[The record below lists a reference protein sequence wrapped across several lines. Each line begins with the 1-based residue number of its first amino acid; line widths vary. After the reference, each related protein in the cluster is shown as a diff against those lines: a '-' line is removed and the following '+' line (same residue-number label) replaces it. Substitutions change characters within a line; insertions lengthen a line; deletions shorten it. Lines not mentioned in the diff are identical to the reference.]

1 MRRVSN
7 VPLELRRTK
16 TPPTQE
22 PEPIMSKPKLNESNL
37 SHLIQ
42 DRAPKMKERDRL
54 DKEIKLLNSQIAES
68 LNEAGVTTHQLMT
81 GPLAGTVVQMIKP
94 SDRQVIVP
102 ERLLSLGVSPQVIAD
117 ATKTTPVAAYPRV
130 DAPKG
135 TDAAKGV
142 WGDNETAAE
151 PSFDT
156 TPH

>member
-1 MRRVSN
+1 M
-7 VPLELRRTK
+7 
-16 TPPTQE
+16 TQ
-22 PEPIMSKPKLNESNL
+22 PAKPKLNEHHL
-37 SHLIQ
+37 SHVIQ
-42 DRAPKMKERDRL
+42 ERAPKMKERDRL
-54 DKEIKLLNSQIAES
+54 DKEIRTLNGQIAEA
-68 LNEAGVTTHQLMT
+68 LNEAGFTTHQLMT

-94 SDRQVIVP
+94 ADRSVIVP

-130 DAPKG
+130 DAPKQ

-142 WGDNETAAE
+142 WGDDAQAE